1 MFVSNAHVLTSGLGS
16 AMGRPH
22 LRGPDGT
29 TCPVDQALRFSLHE
43 DYVVFR
49 ARGARAPAAL
59 VPGEVPDVGAPVY
72 AVGNALGEG
81 VVLRDGLLTSLT
93 PEDQDGRWKWLRF
106 SAATSPG
113 NSGGPLLDQEGRV
126 VGVVSARSPG
136 ENLNYA
142 LPIAQVQQG
151 SEREGVYDLRSSF
164 GVPILRQQ
172 MVTGLKGSMKLP
184 LPWEQF
190 TQRMLELH
198 ERHHLD
204 NQAKLLREHAADLP
218 PGGKSGRLLSTLD
231 RFTRFALIG
240 QKSDGSWGLI
250 EMENVDEVELGDGES
265 IRAGV
270 LAGAGGFH
278 WVREDRGGDALPV
291 RDGKAFMDGLP
302 QAARQAQRRAR
313 LPAGSAPAVVEAD
326 AHAHVPAG
334 VGRDLVPEPALEQ
347 QQRARLRRH
356 HDPRTVALVRIR
368 LARWRAHVAV
378 EARVLELQA
387 GCTARHAHVVRAA
400 DGGERMQVQAVV
412 DARRHHVDP
421 AVRHHQRRV
430 AEVEFQLR
438 GIALHMPV
446 DDPAQ
451 GVEGGGDLVH
461 AAGRGIGGEPAGV
474 VAAGPFLARRVVMR
488 ELQALAQ
495 QPRVQRGGACTGQR
509 RRVDARGKEAVDRQG
524 ARSPR
529 PFPTGAGRPR
539 PRAAG
544 PPVPPRRCRRRRHPC
559 RHPAVPAAWRRDHR
573 RAGRRRS
580 RHPGS
585 RQSRAAGCP

>member
-1 MFVSNAHVLTSGLGS
+1 TAAHVLSLGFRTQYGPP
-16 AMGRPH
+16 A
-22 LRGPDGT
+22 LRGADG
-29 TCPVDQALRFSLHE
+29 VVHAIDQIHKYSSAQDFAVFSCA
-43 DYVVFR
+43 DCNAV
-49 ARGARAPAAL
+49 AAL
-59 VPGEVPDVGAPVY
+59 ETYRTPELDSQVF

-81 VVLRDGLLTSLT
+81 VVIRDGLLTSMT
-93 PEDQDGRWKWLRF
+93 PEFRDGRWKWLRF

-438 GIALHMPV
+438 GIA
-446 DDPAQ
+446 
-451 GVEGGGDLVH
+451 
-461 AAGRGIGGEPAGV
+461 
-474 VAAGPFLARRVVMR
+474 
-488 ELQALAQ
+488 
-495 QPRVQRGGACTGQR
+495 
-509 RRVDARGKEAVDRQG
+509 
-524 ARSPR
+524 
-529 PFPTGAGRPR
+529 
-539 PRAAG
+539 
-544 PPVPPRRCRRRRHPC
+544 
-559 RHPAVPAAWRRDHR
+559 
-573 RAGRRRS
+573 
-580 RHPGS
+580 
-585 RQSRAAGCP
+585 